1 MSTLTREEAIA
12 QCKKLWSLVA
22 DYSARTKFE
31 ALDLLTKED
40 KMQFLKYPY
49 KCPLCEYTGFRARL
63 SDRAKIECCSEC
75 PYQQKYY
82 SDYEWFA
89 SCEEEDLSWDV
100 HPKKFAERIM
110 KLE

>member
-1 MSTLTREEAIA
+1 MYTLTREEAIA

-22 DYSARTKFE
+22 NGDAYTKFE

-40 KMQFLKYPY
+40 KMQFLKYLY
-49 KCPLCEYTGFRARL
+49 KCPLCEYTGFHAGL
-63 SDRAKIECCSEC
+63 SVHAKIECCSEC

-82 SDYEWFA
+82 SDYELFA
-89 SCEEEDLSWDV
+89 SCEEEDLSWDA